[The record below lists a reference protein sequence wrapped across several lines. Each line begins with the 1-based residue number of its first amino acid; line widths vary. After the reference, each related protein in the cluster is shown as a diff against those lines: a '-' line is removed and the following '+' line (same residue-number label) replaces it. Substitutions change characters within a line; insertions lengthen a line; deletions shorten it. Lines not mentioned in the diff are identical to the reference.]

1 MFRFAIMLA
10 ALVALGLTVASDVDA
25 CGRRFVV
32 RQRVVAP
39 AVQVV
44 QPFAVQGA
52 FVQRQVIRRP
62 LFRPRTTIIRQRVV
76 APAAVVSPVIA
87 PQPLFFY

>member
-1 MFRFAIMLA
+1 MFRFALMA
-10 ALVALGLTVASDVDA
+10 VALILLGAVVASDVDA

-39 AVQVV
+39 SVQVV

-52 FVQRQVIRRP
+52 VVQRQVIRRP
-62 LFRPRTTIIRQRVV
+62 LFRPRTTIIRQRIV